1 MSTPVSPNRVLD
13 FLGRVFIAAVFVNA
27 LPGKFT
33 DFAGNA
39 ARIASKGI
47 PEPLAN
53 VLLFAAILVLI
64 AGSILLVFGADT
76 ILGASLLL
84 VFLVPTTLVFY
95 ASPFQAVPFLMNLAL
110 IGGLILAITRSTAN
124 PAPNFRKVRAKAFD
138 SIRSMTSAGCA
149 LSVQATKNPHALVGV
164 MDRCSE
170 LHSSKTLHI
179 GEPGWVSQISSST
192 LSR

>member
-33 DFAGNA
+33 DFSGNA

-95 ASPFQAVPFLMNLAL
+95 ASPFQVVPFLMNLAL

-138 SIRSMTSAGCA
+138 SIR
-149 LSVQATKNPHALVGV
+149 
-164 MDRCSE
+164 
-170 LHSSKTLHI
+170 
-179 GEPGWVSQISSST
+179 
-192 LSR
+192 

>member
-39 ARIASKGI
+39 ARITSKGI

-84 VFLVPTTLVFY
+84 VFLCPPPW
-95 ASPFQAVPFLMNLAL
+95 SSMRP
-110 IGGLILAITRSTAN
+110 R
-124 PAPNFRKVRAKAFD
+124 FR
-138 SIRSMTSAGCA
+138 
-149 LSVQATKNPHALVGV
+149 
-164 MDRCSE
+164 RC
-170 LHSSKTLHI
+170 LF
-179 GEPGWVSQISSST
+179 
-192 LSR
+192 